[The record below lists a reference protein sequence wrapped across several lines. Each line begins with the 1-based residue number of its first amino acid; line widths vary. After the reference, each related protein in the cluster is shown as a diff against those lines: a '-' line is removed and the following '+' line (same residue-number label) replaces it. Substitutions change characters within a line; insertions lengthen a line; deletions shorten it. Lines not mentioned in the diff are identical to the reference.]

1 MKKDIR
7 AYVYDRLKEEK
18 EALGEKPFRAKK
30 DYEWL
35 HVKLADDFDEMT
47 NLSKA
52 LREKL
57 EENYEILPVVMLER
71 QISQIDGTNKF
82 LFRLYDGNV
91 VESVLMKYKHGN
103 SVCISSQAGC
113 RMGCKFCASTLGGL
127 DRNLTPSE
135 MLSQIYYIQRDTEER
150 VSYVVLMGTGEPMD
164 NYDNVVRFIRLIS
177 NE

>member
-7 AYVYDRLKEEK
+7 AYGYDRLKEEM
-18 EALGEKPFRAKK
+18 EALGEKPFRAKQV
-30 DYEWL
+30 YEWL

-57 EENYEILPVVMLER
+57 KEEYVILPVKMLER

-82 LFRLYDGNV
+82 LFQLYDGNV
-91 VESVLMKYKHGN
+91 VESVLMRYKHGN

-113 RMGCKFCASTLGGL
+113 RMGCAFCASTIGGL
-127 DRNLTPSE
+127 QRNLSSSE
-135 MLSQIYYIQRDTEER
+135 MLI
-150 VSYVVLMGTGEPMD
+150 SYRNPDIFLQVPKYLFLVRHKDGLPLPLRLHEA
-164 NYDNVVRFIRLIS
+164 DNVL
-177 NE
+177 